1 MLKRLDPRRARGGLA
16 ELGLRWPKAVMLVVA
31 LTTLA
36 LGALI
41 VRAEIDT
48 DPENML
54 PADNPVRTLNRSMR
68 AEFGARDMIVL
79 GIVDERGVLTSELL
93 TATARLVDE
102 IGRLDRVVPEG
113 IVSFKSAG
121 PVPEGELSQDDVDRI
136 SGAVDRDPLLAG
148 RVISPDWEGLAV
160 YVPLES
166 KDAANSV
173 SSSIKDLL
181 ERNDG
186 AGTTKYYLA
195 GLPLA
200 EEAFGRDMFLQMAL
214 LAPLAGML
222 VFLLMLFFFRKLTL
236 VIGAML
242 VAMLSVTWTKIG
254 RASCRE
260 RV

>member
-1 MLKRLDPRRARGGLA
+1 
-16 ELGLRWPKAVMLVVA
+16 
-31 LTTLA
+31 
-36 LGALI
+36 
-41 VRAEIDT
+41 
-48 DPENML
+48 
-54 PADNPVRTLNRSMR
+54 
-68 AEFGARDMIVL
+68 
-79 GIVDERGVLTSELL
+79 
-93 TATARLVDE
+93 
-102 IGRLDRVVPEG
+102 G

-222 VFLLMLFFFRKLTL
+222 VFLLMLFF
-236 VIGAML
+236 
-242 VAMLSVTWTKIG
+242 
-254 RASCRE
+254 
-260 RV
+260 